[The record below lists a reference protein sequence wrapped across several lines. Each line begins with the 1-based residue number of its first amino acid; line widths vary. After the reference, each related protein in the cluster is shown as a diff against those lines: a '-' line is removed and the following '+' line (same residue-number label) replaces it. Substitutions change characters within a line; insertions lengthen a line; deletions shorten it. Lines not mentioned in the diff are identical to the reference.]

1 MLLNG
6 LKLTALTLLTLGAA
20 ATGAGYLGDL
30 MMTPALAGQ
39 DARPASRAEPKPIIL
54 RADRSIYRF
63 AWKPD
68 GRMIAGIRLGY
79 DKEAK
84 DFKSAV
90 TLWDTQKGEVRLSL
104 GEETI
109 TLASIAFSPDGK
121 TLAVA
126 AIRSA
131 PDNRRVWS
139 VKLLDSETGATK
151 KTIPLQG
158 TVRTVVFSPDG
169 KTLAI
174 GGQDF
179 PRLITGPFPR
189 TVLLWDLKQD
199 KAINLFRQEL
209 RVDDFLK
216 SGQLDGLRDLVFSTD
231 GRLLAAADV
240 DFRVRLID
248 VGTGHVRQTLEGHT
262 DVVQWLAFAPGGRTL
277 ASGGSDRTVRL
288 WDVRTGKELRIL
300 RGNKGQAWA
309 VNFSPDGKLLATG
322 RTIVEAGK
330 RNNEVILW
338 DAQSWQPKRVLPG
351 GTGGVE
357 TLAFSPDNKVLAV
370 GEGTQEGAGAIQ
382 LWQLK
387 DHLQGAAT
395 GKLEVE
401 MMKTRSTPV
410 GLRLAPVTA
419 LAEASQGKPGLAR
432 VAKQHA
438 KIMVGP
444 NVQVSKAYENRRHSE
459 VILAADPNHGDRL
472 LAGSMVLDP
481 GTVKGGLSVVA
492 YASGDGGRTWGVTLE
507 RNAEKGGP
515 YYADPAVAFDPDGV
529 AYFAALRLRPQS
541 RPQSALEITSSRD
554 GGHTWAAP
562 FIAEKLPVD
571 RPFLVVDCT
580 NSRFRGRAYCL
591 LSLNGELAVYRSR
604 DEAKTFDP
612 PKSFPC
618 EGSAQGRGPG
628 QGVVLAD
635 GTLVLPYHVLTKA
648 TDQQYS
654 LRLRRS
660 NTGGESFLEEQFLRD
675 HVAAHQLRINP
686 GSPMLATDP
695 GSRDFRDR
703 LYLVWSERTE
713 AGMRVVLMISKDQ
726 GVHWSEPIAISDQ
739 SSLRE
744 GDQGSSRY
752 AFLPAIAVNRAGIV
766 AISWYEATLSERKL
780 TWNLLLRASLDGGST
795 WLPSVRVT
803 DVASSAAED
812 TWVGDTTG
820 LAADIAGVFHPLWI
834 DNRTGVTQ
842 VFTAAVL
849 IK

>member
-6 LKLTALTLLTLGAA
+6 LKLTALILLTLGAA

-30 MMTPALAGQ
+30 MMTLVLAGQ

-54 RADRSIYRF
+54 RGNRSIYRF

-68 GRMIAGIRLGY
+68 GRMIAGIGLGY

-90 TLWDTQKGEVRLSL
+90 TLWDTQRGEVRLSL
-104 GEETI
+104 GEEAI

-126 AIRSA
+126 AIRSV
-131 PDNRRVWS
+131 PGNRRVWS
-139 VKLLDSETGATK
+139 VRLLDSETGATK

-158 TVRTVVFSPDG
+158 TVRKVVFSPDG

-199 KAINLFRQEL
+199 KAINVFRQEL
-209 RVDDFLK
+209 MVDDFLK
-216 SGQLDGLRDLVFSTD
+216 SGQLDGLRDLVFSPD

-262 DVVQWLAFAPGGRTL
+262 DVVLWLAFAPHGKTL
-277 ASGGSDRTVRL
+277 ASGGSDPTVRL
-288 WDVRTGKELRIL
+288 WDVQTGKELRIL

-309 VNFSPDGKLLATG
+309 VNFSPDGSLLATG

-330 RNNEVILW
+330 RTNEVILW
-338 DAQSWQPKRVLPG
+338 DAQSWQPRRVLPG

-387 DHLQGAAT
+387 DLLQGAAT
-395 GKLEVE
+395 GKPGVE

-410 GLRLAPVTA
+410 DLPPAPVTA
-419 LAEASQGKPGLAR
+419 LAIASQGKPGVAQLATKN
-432 VAKQHA
+432 AQ
-438 KIMVGP
+438 IMVGP
-444 NVQVSKAYENRRHSE
+444 NVQVSKAYENRQHSE

-472 LAGSMVLDP
+472 LAGSMVLDQ

-492 YASGDGGRTWGVTLE
+492 YASGDGGRTWRVTLE
-507 RNAEKGGP
+507 RNAEKRGP
-515 YYADPAVAFDPDGV
+515 YYADPAVAFGPDGV
-529 AYFAALRLRPQS
+529 TYFAAIRLT
-541 RPQSALEITSSRD
+541 PQSALEITSSRD

-562 FIAEKLPVD
+562 FITEKVPVD

-612 PKSFPC
+612 PKPFLC

-635 GTLVLPYHVLTKA
+635 GTLVLPYRVLTKA

-675 HVAAHQLRINP
+675 HSAAHQLRINP
-686 GSPMLATDP
+686 GSPMLGTDP
-695 GSRDFRDR
+695 GSRAFRDR

-713 AGMRVVLMISKDQ
+713 AGMRVVLLISKDQ
-726 GVHWSEPIAISDQ
+726 GVHWSEPITISDQ
-739 SSLRE
+739 AGLGER
-744 GDQGSSRY
+744 DQGSSRY
-752 AFLPAIAVNRAGIV
+752 AFLPSIAVNRAGIV
-766 AISWYEATLSERKL
+766 AVSWYEATLRERKL

-795 WLPSVRVT
+795 WLPSVRVS
-803 DVASSAAED
+803 DVASSAPED

-834 DNRTGVTQ
+834 DNRTGVKQ

-849 IK
+849 IE